1 MMRLAL
7 TSLVLAGLC
16 APAVA
21 QEARRQLDAHA
32 HGEGRLAM
40 AIEGPRVEMELKVPA
55 SDIVGFEHA
64 PSNAKQRQAIAD
76 AKKRLAKL
84 ADLLVLPNEAGCKL
98 TSAKVEVIGAAA
110 GSGKAGHKHGHSHSH
125 DHSPAKKADGKA
137 QAGLRGFRLAGN
149 QAGEFLGGFRC
160 DGDHVERR
168 DPRLVFPDLKPE
180 IRLDFHPPANRPPD
194 ASEIPENSNRF
205 RFLRNVLTS
214 RFFSFSFRP
223 PADFR
228 RAPRMG

>member
-76 AKKRLAKL
+76 ARKRLAKL

-98 TSAKVEVIGAAA
+98 TSAKVDVLGAAA
-110 GSGKAGHKHGHSHSH
+110 GSGKVGHKHGHSHSH
-125 DHSPAKKADGKA
+125 GHSHAKKADGKA
-137 QAGLRGFRLAGN
+137 QAKADAHDDHSEFKAAYALECAAPGKLTSITFDYFKRFKGAEKLAVTVIGPKGQSSFVVTRAKPVLDLAG
-149 QAGEFLGGFRC
+149 L
-160 DGDHVERR
+160 
-168 DPRLVFPDLKPE
+168 
-180 IRLDFHPPANRPPD
+180 
-194 ASEIPENSNRF
+194 S
-205 RFLRNVLTS
+205 
-214 RFFSFSFRP
+214 
-223 PADFR
+223 
-228 RAPRMG
+228 